1 MKITFEGAQDFE
13 AEHKAVDWCR
23 ARGISVGQ
31 MQGPAPRGLL
41 FGNYL
46 ISKWRGMSLAEKRQ
60 LHGTI
65 DGPGRMGPVTVTI
78 KPEFEHLL
86 AGAIEESKA

>member
-1 MKITFEGAQDFE
+1 MQITFEGKEAFE

-23 ARGISVGQ
+23 AHGISVGQ
-31 MQGPAPRGLL
+31 MQGPEPRGLL
-41 FGNYL
+41 FGDYL
-46 ISKWRGMSLAEKRQ
+46 ISKWRGMNRAEIKA

-86 AGAIEESKA
+86 IQSNKEPA